1 MKTPANLLD
10 VAADILA
17 AEGKPLTV
25 ADITDRAV
33 AAGWTTKGKTPRAT
47 VESRLA
53 VDAKKGTTS
62 RFARVAAGTYALR
75 AWPGIVPAPP
85 AVANA
90 GAMTYLDA
98 AERVL
103 AKNEAKTPLSSKVI
117 TERAIAAKYIAPNG
131 LTPAQ
136 TMYVQLMTDVKRRTR
151 RGDEP
156 RFTQLAGGLFG
167 LAEWGSGD
175 LSSEITAHN
184 KKVKA
189 ALLDSLKAMK
199 PEAFEALVGEL
210 LTALGFVDVV
220 VTKRHHD
227 GGIDVF
233 GNLVIGDVIN
243 VRMAVQVKRWKNNV
257 QAPTVQAVRG
267 AHGAHYQSLI
277 VTTSGFAPGA
287 RVEAGLPDREPV
299 GLMNGE
305 ELVSLLVEHE
315 IGVARSNHDILA
327 MTSLEAQPI

>member
-1 MKTPANLLD
+1 MTTPLNLLD
-10 VAADILA
+10 VAADVLRT
-17 AEGKPLTV
+17 EGKPLTV
-25 ADITDRAV
+25 ADITVRV
-33 AAGWTTKGKTPRAT
+33 FAAGWVTKGKTPRAT

-53 VDAKKGTTS
+53 VDAKRADS
-62 RFARVAAGTYALR
+62 RFVRVDVGTYALR
-75 AWPGIVPAPP
+75 SWPGVVAAPP
-85 AVANA
+85 PVANT
-90 GAMTYLDA
+90 GPMTYLAA

-103 AKNEAKTPLSSKVI
+103 AKDKAKTALAAKVI

-136 TMYVQLMTDVKRRTR
+136 TMYVQLMTDVKRRTQ

-156 RFTQLAGGLFG
+156 MFTQLPGSLFG

-184 KKVKA
+184 KKIKA
-189 ALLDSLKAMK
+189 ALLDRLKAMK
-199 PEAFEALVGEL
+199 PEAFEVLVGEL

-220 VTKRHHD
+220 VTRRHHD

-277 VTTSGFAPGA
+277 VTTSDFAPGA
-287 RVEAGLPDREPV
+287 RAEAALPDREPV
-299 GLMNGE
+299 GLMTGE

-315 IGVARSNHDILA
+315 IGVTRSNHDILA
-327 MTSLEAQPI
+327 I

>member
-1 MKTPANLLD
+1 MTVVNLLD
-10 VAADILA
+10 LAANILA

-25 ADITDRAV
+25 AAITDRV
-33 AAGWTTKGKTPRAT
+33 IAAGWITNGKTPEAT

-53 VDAKKGTTS
+53 VDAKKDAS
-62 RFARVAAGTYALR
+62 RFVRVAPSTYALR
-75 AWPGIVPAPP
+75 AWPGIVPVAPP
-85 AVANA
+85 VGNA
-90 GAMTYLDA
+90 GTMTYLDA

-103 AKNEAKTPLSSKVI
+103 SKNKAKTPLSAKVI

-136 TMYVQLMTDVKRRTR
+136 TMYVQLMTDVKRRAK

-156 RFTQLAGGLFG
+156 RFSQFPGGMFG

-175 LSSEITAHN
+175 LSSEIAAHN
-184 KKVKA
+184 KKIKG
-189 ALLDSLKAMK
+189 ALLESLKAMK

-233 GNLVIGDVIN
+233 GHLVIGDVIN
-243 VRMAVQVKRWKNNV
+243 VRMAVQVKRWANNV

-287 RVEAGLPDREPV
+287 RVEAALPDREPV
-299 GLMNGE
+299 GLMTGE
-305 ELVSLLVEHE
+305 ELVSLLVEHG
-315 IGVARSNHDILA
+315 IGVTRSNHDVLA
-327 MTSLEAQPI
+327 LAELGTNPA